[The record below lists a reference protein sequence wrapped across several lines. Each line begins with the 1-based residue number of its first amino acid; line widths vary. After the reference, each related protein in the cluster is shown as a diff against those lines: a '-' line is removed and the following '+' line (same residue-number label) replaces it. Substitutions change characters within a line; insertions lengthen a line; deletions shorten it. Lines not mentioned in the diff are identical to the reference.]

1 MKPTKCP
8 DCAFPVKI
16 VSARS
21 WPDGHWEVGVVCS
34 DRACRGFS
42 VYDANGRLLGHPSLS
57 PINPLHADIIRV
69 LDGKRGSGASP
80 KIGDVLAIQ
89 DRNRPAGENGE
100 ARPNPVICWKCR
112 EFMWIV
118 GAHDFRRS
126 WEVALLCS
134 NSGCDGWGIYSSK
147 RNLATSR
154 THSPPS
160 THSCRSQRSRS
171 RSSGKGTFDGKSVER
186 SGRCVLDT
194 AFYGWMGWS
203 RRLC

>member
-154 THSPPS
+154 TMILKPDLSR
-160 THSCRSQRSRS
+160 THYLIHKAKEEKRRRRVELPQKDIGDVRE
-171 RSSGKGTFDGKSVER
+171 FAKSMQ
-186 SGRCVLDT
+186 
-194 AFYGWMGWS
+194 A
-203 RRLC
+203 

>member
-42 VYDANGRLLGHPSLS
+42 VYNANGRLLGRPSLS

-69 LDGKRGSGASP
+69 LDGKRGAGASP

-134 NSGCDGWGIYSSK
+134 NPACDGWGIYSSK

-154 THSPPS
+154 TMILKPDLSR
-160 THSCRSQRSRS
+160 THYLIHKAKEEKRRRRVELPQKDIGDVRE
-171 RSSGKGTFDGKSVER
+171 FAKSMQ
-186 SGRCVLDT
+186 
-194 AFYGWMGWS
+194 A
-203 RRLC
+203 